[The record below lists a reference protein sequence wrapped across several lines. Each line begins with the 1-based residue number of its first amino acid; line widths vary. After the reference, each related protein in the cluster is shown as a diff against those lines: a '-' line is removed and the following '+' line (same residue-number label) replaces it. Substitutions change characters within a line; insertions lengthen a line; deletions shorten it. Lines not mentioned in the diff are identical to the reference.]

1 MHREASEHTSLANR
15 RAEEGSAALITDAG
29 CGEIFIDVGFK
40 FVVRRHVVP
49 LAALFAQSEPPTF
62 AFGVVVLNGHA
73 DDGAVA
79 QTDHARGVDALEEL
93 ARLVG
98 YQHRSLAALHH
109 MLRPAHRMRRVCT
122 DHPPVTS
129 G

>member
-73 DDGAVA
+73 YNGADSSERVRHHADEGAVA
-79 QTDHARGVDALEEL
+79 QTDHARGVDALEE
-93 ARLVG
+93 
-98 YQHRSLAALHH
+98 
-109 MLRPAHRMRRVCT
+109 
-122 DHPPVTS
+122 
-129 G
+129 